1 MWDPLLDEIFDGVL
15 DGDAE
20 YVIETVQRAL
30 SAGVDPVAVL
40 CRGLVAAAIEVSDL
54 YREGEYREEEVY
66 AAAEAIQGALAALK
80 PAMATAP
87 EAIVAAVFKAG
98 CEGDGLSPTRELA
111 LTILQRAGIEVP
123 LPQAVPISPATQP
136 VKSPLTRSEPTPSGS
151 AVNLSGGLSFAA

>member
-98 CEGDGLSPTRELA
+98 CEGDRLSPTRELA

-123 LPQAVPISPATQP
+123 LPTVSISLATQP
-136 VKSPLTRSEPTPSGS
+136 MKSLLTRSEPTPSGS